1 MDIVQNDPKPAG
13 RLLWMT
19 DTFGDHNGVSTVLKA
34 IHDEIKTHNLPID
47 LMICS
52 STIRPDDHLIVL
64 KPVSEFTI
72 PMYRQQQVRIP
83 NFLAVVRNF
92 RRGKYDRIIC
102 STEGPMG
109 LAALWLKNVFSVVTF
124 FYLHTDWL
132 IFAKEVMSLEQTG
145 LNRLQKILRVYYKRF
160 GNIFVLNTDQQQW
173 LTGKSMGFD
182 PSRVFL
188 TAHWAD
194 RIFSELSDRRQTP
207 LPFRTEA
214 PVVLYTGRISK
225 EKGVLELPEI
235 FRLIRS
241 VFPEVQLVIA
251 GTGPAEEEL
260 KKAIPEAFYLGWIE
274 RENLPSLF
282 QASDI
287 LLLPSRFDT
296 FSCVVLEALSC
307 GLPVIA
313 YNTKGPKDILE
324 DNVNGYLVE
333 TGEEMAGK
341 VVEFFLNPAMQIE
354 MKDAAT
360 HRAEEYLADRI
371 MNRLLQD
378 TGLIAQSC
386 PV

>member
-1 MDIVQNDPKPAG
+1 MDIVQNDLKPAG

-52 STIRPDDHLIVL
+52 NTIRPDDHLIVL

-83 NFLAVVRNF
+83 NFLAVLRNF

-109 LAALWLKNVFSVVTF
+109 LAALWLKQAFSVKTF

-132 IFAKEVMSLEQTG
+132 IFAKEVLSLEQAG
-145 LNRLQKILRVYYKRF
+145 LNRLQRVLRVYYKRF

-194 RIFSELSDRRQTP
+194 RIFSDRSDRRLTP

-235 FRLIRS
+235 FRLIRT
-241 VFPEVQLVIA
+241 VFPEMQLVIA

-282 QASDI
+282 KASDI

-313 YNTKGPKDILE
+313 YNTKGPKDIL
-324 DNVNGYLVE
+324 DDRVNGYLVE
-333 TGEEMAGK
+333 TAEEMAGK
-341 VVEFFLNPAMQIE
+341 AVEFFLNPAMQIE
-354 MKDAAT
+354 MKGAAT